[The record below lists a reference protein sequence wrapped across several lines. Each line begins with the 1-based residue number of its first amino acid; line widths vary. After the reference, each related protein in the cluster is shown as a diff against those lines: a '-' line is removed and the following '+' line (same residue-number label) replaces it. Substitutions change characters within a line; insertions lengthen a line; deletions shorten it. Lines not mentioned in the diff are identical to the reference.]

1 MIRANRKTAPLKEAI
16 IKAVDDCIAQS
27 ILKDILIK
35 LKQEVVG
42 MLLAEW
48 DLDTAMDVCKEESFE
63 EGMEKGMEKG
73 MKKGMEK
80 GILKTA
86 RAMKEKG
93 ADIGFIAE
101 VTELPIDTILNL

>member
-16 IKAVDDCIAQS
+16 IKAVDDCIAQN

-48 DLDTAMDVCKEESFE
+48 DLDTAMDVCKEECFE
-63 EGMEKGMEKG
+63 E
-73 MKKGMEK
+73 GMEK

>member
-16 IKAVDDCIAQS
+16 IKAVDDCIAQN
-27 ILKDILIK
+27 ILKDILVK

-63 EGMEKGMEKG
+63 EGMEKGV
-73 MKKGMEK
+73 EK

-86 RAMKEKG
+86 RAMKEMG
-93 ADIGFIAE
+93 LDIGTIAKA
-101 VTELPIDTILNL
+101 TELPIDTILNL